1 MDLGGHCPRTENS
14 NRTPRVESLPGGRLF
29 YSRFYRRKYLNQL
42 AKNETGNLIREYGL
56 EGLPLSGILQESIN
70 SGVIARHEVPWQS
83 RWGCGEGFVS
93 PHPPPTEIA
102 SSLPLLATTVGI
114 IPRLLRGVY
123 PEPDSSVAS
132 LPQNDRGRRARND
145 SMGLPKLLRPDAPR
159 ND

>member
-83 RWGCGEGFVS
+83 RWGCEGLFCLS
-93 PHPPPTEIA
+93 PHPRP
-102 SSLPLLATTVGI
+102 
-114 IPRLLRGVY
+114 PRLLRGVY